1 MGWEP
6 EDPENHFQSLRWCS
20 NGDGCAAPVFG
31 KRLRMTETVL
41 VLGNKR
47 YSSWS
52 LRGYLALKFAGIAFK
67 EEVIPLFQ
75 VDTHSRI
82 KAFAEAAPARV
93 PLLVTGGKPV
103 WDTLSIM
110 EYAAE
115 MSERELLWPEDR
127 YARAHA
133 RSIVAEMHAGFAALR
148 DYIPMNLSRHDPH
161 TPVPQ
166 EVQADIDRICRI
178 WEDCRS
184 AYGEKGPFLFGS
196 LSLAD
201 AAYAPVVVR
210 FRSRSIPV
218 SPVCQTYMDE
228 VWELPA
234 FAEWRQDADK
244 ESWVIDQ

>member
-1 MGWEP
+1 M
-6 EDPENHFQSLRWCS
+6 
-20 NGDGCAAPVFG
+20 A
-31 KRLRMTETVL
+31 ETVL

-52 LRGYLALKFAGIAFK
+52 LRGYLALKFAGIPF
-67 EEVIPLFQ
+67 EENVIPLFTS
-75 VDTHSRI
+75 DTHNRI

-93 PLLVTGGKPV
+93 PLLLTEGQPV

-115 MSERELLWPEDR
+115 MSEKESLWPEER
-127 YARAHA
+127 YTRAHA
-133 RSIVAEMHAGFAALR
+133 RSVVAEMHSGFAALR
-148 DYIPMNLSRHDPH
+148 EHIPMNLSRRDPY
-161 TPVPQ
+161 TPLPQ
-166 EVQADIDRICRI
+166 EVQTDIDRICRI
-178 WEDCRS
+178 WEDCRR
-184 AYGEKGPFLFGS
+184 AYKEGGPFLFGS

-218 SPVCQTYMDE
+218 SPVCQTYME
-228 VWELPA
+228 EIWRLPA
-234 FAEWRQDADK
+234 FAEWRQEADQ